1 MVRDRYKTY
10 LMNEEF
16 ARVWNY
22 ISLPDL
28 FPSRSIEWLFIVLLI
43 LLSELEKQ
51 KGNQKLME
59 KKLKTMQEKLL
70 IGGVTIL
77 DRTTQQEK
85 VSRIN

>member
-10 LMNEEF
+10 LMNGEF

-43 LLSELEKQ
+43 LFSELEKQ

>member
-1 MVRDRYKTY
+1 
-10 LMNEEF
+10 MNEF

-28 FPSRSIEWLFIVLLI
+28 FPSRSIGLFIVLLI
-43 LLSELEKQ
+43 LFSELEKQ

>member
-10 LMNEEF
+10 LVNEF
-16 ARVWNY
+16 IARVWKY

-28 FPSRSIEWLFIVLLI
+28 FSSRSIFSPLFEIRI
-43 LLSELEKQ
+43 LFSELEKQ
-51 KGNQKLME
+51 KENQKLME

>member
-1 MVRDRYKTY
+1 LLEFGNISHYQTY
-10 LMNEEF
+10 FQVDQFFL
-16 ARVWNY
+16 
-22 ISLPDL
+22 L
-28 FPSRSIEWLFIVLLI
+28 FFEIRILF
-43 LLSELEKQ
+43 SELEKQ
-51 KGNQKLME
+51 KENQKLME